1 MATTNKVAEIS
12 VDKKMRI
19 KRNAWSAW
27 LFVMTVIFA
36 IVLISIYTSTSE
48 ESKSGTPPVLVVE
61 KVTDFI
67 SNEVIGGQLDNADPL
82 PEKKENKFG
91 IAAGGGLIYMSSTE
105 LNTYF
110 ESLRDLGV
118 GWVRWDVDWSV
129 VEGKGKQNFDWSGP
143 DRVVAAANKHGINSL
158 GIIAYAPD
166 WAAKKGCDQE
176 RQCAPADAGT
186 FAFFSGMV
194 VSRYKDSIHHWEI
207 WNEPNTTG
215 FWSPRPDPA
224 AYSEILKESYLKIKS
239 IDPTAFVISGGLAP
253 SYDKK
258 NGDISPITFVNRLYG
273 LNSEKYFDAIGLHPY
288 SFPALPENKIYWN
301 SWQQMSSIRR
311 IMNANG
317 DADKKIW
324 ITEYGAPTGGPGAK
338 KNQNQLKF
346 IEDFD
351 YMTESAQE
359 KILSDAIVSYQG
371 RNDWFGPFFW
381 YSLKDL
387 GETKDT
393 LENFFGLLRYDG
405 SRKPAYTTFQKLIR
419 LQSDK

>member
-1 MATTNKVAEIS
+1 MATKNKVEEIS
-12 VDKKMRI
+12 ADKKMRI

-27 LFVMTVIFA
+27 LFVIAVSFA
-36 IVLISIYTSTSE
+36 IVLISIYTSTPE
-48 ESKSGTPPVLVVE
+48 ESQPGTPVPVI
-61 KVTDFI
+61 KKIADFI
-67 SNEVIGGQLDNADPL
+67 SNEVADDQLVNVEPL
-82 PEKKENKFG
+82 PEKKVSKFG
-91 IAAGGGLIYMSSTE
+91 IAAGGGLTYLNSTE
-105 LNTYF
+105 LNAYF

-129 VEGKGKQNFDWSGP
+129 IEGKGKQNFDWSGP
-143 DRVVAAANKHGINSL
+143 DRVVAAANKYGINSL
-158 GIIAYAPD
+158 AIIAYAPD
-166 WAAKKGCDQE
+166 WAARKGCVQG

-186 FAFFSGMV
+186 FAFFSGLV
-194 VSRYKDSIHHWEI
+194 VTRYKDSIRHWEI

-215 FWSPRPDPA
+215 FWSPKPDPA

-273 LNSEKYFDAIGLHPY
+273 LGSEKYFDAIGLHPY

-301 SWQQMSSIRR
+301 SWQQMNSIRKT
-311 IMNANG
+311 MNVNG
-317 DADKKIW
+317 DTDKKIW

-359 KILSDAIVSYQG
+359 KILSGAILSYQERG
-371 RNDWFGPFFW
+371 DWFGPFFW

-387 GETKDT
+387 GTTKDT

-405 SRKPAYTTFQKLIR
+405 SRKPAYMTFQKLI
-419 LQSDK
+419 QSQSGK